1 MMLTS
6 RMRRKSL
13 SGISSKGA
21 KAVTAA
27 QLTQTSIRPKRS
39 ATLSATS
46 RTAFSSVISAGTGK
60 AVAPEPSHSP
70 ATAFNAAGRRAVN
83 ATVAPPAANF
93 SAVARPIP
101 LDAPVTTTT
110 EPLVRIT
117 TPLHKIV
124 GSALDGLIT
133 EIALSGG
140 TQGARHSHSRSIEQ
154 SVVPFYEAAAS
165 RTKAL
170 QCTKQ
175 GAGGGQAP

>member
-6 RMRRKSL
+6 RMRLKSL

-39 ATLSATS
+39 TTLSATS

-60 AVAPEPSHSP
+60 AVAPKPSHSA
-70 ATAFNAAGRRAVN
+70 ATSCNAAGRRAVN

-101 LDAPVTTTT
+101 LDAPVMTTT

-124 GSALDGLIT
+124 GSALDGLIPT
-133 EIALSGG
+133 IALSGG
-140 TQGARHSHSRSIEQ
+140 TQGQGTHTVGGIEQ
-154 SVVPFYEAAAS
+154 SVVPFHE
-165 RTKAL
+165 
-170 QCTKQ
+170 
-175 GAGGGQAP
+175 